1 MRKFLLTTVGVA
13 ALTFSANATD
23 FTLSG
28 SAKVQL
34 DDDSDVNTD
43 FDVDIG
49 VSKTFDNGMVLT
61 GTAEDLT
68 VGAGTEIS
76 IANDT
81 ITLTFGD
88 IDQNEKAPGLIGD
101 AASSDIGGA
110 GAGNASDDAGAISL
124 GVTLAGLS
132 VGAATNNAGDTM
144 FGASMTTDM
153 SGIAVTVGAD
163 VYNDNITADDQTSMG
178 ISAGLG
184 ALTVNANSTQ
194 NSGNTEDRVSYG
206 ATYTIGGLVL
216 GFQGNDNDDSSYA
229 ATYTVVPGMQFE
241 IGSNDNGTDTTSS
254 AELQMTF

>member
-1 MRKFLLTTVGVA
+1 
-13 ALTFSANATD
+13 
-23 FTLSG
+23 
-28 SAKVQL
+28 
-34 DDDSDVNTD
+34 
-43 FDVDIG
+43 
-49 VSKTFDNGMVLT
+49 
-61 GTAEDLT
+61 
-68 VGAGTEIS
+68 
-76 IANDT
+76 
-81 ITLTFGD
+81 
-88 IDQNEKAPGLIGD
+88 
-101 AASSDIGGA
+101 
-110 GAGNASDDAGAISL
+110 
-124 GVTLAGLS
+124 
-132 VGAATNNAGDTM
+132 
-144 FGASMTTDM
+144 MTTDM

-163 VYNDNITADDQTSMG
+163 VYNDNITAADQTSMG